1 MTQRMHL
8 NTSPFF
14 LSAER
19 AAQVRCWSAAF
30 GHDAPL
36 SLEIGCGT
44 GHFIVARAL
53 SRPQHN
59 YIGIDIFNRGCL
71 KSCRKI
77 EEAGLSNVRI
87 VRIEARHFLTSLVAP
102 HSLSEIFINCPD
114 PWPKKRHRKRRLV
127 NGDFLEISSRALR
140 PGGSFY
146 FSSDVEDYA
155 QDVDDLLDQH
165 SAFTAVQRLTTVD
178 AHPDYPRSKYMLR
191 FLSQGGP
198 IHFMHFRHRIPTAC
212 TVDPAPQFSD
222 DQSAEVHP

>member
-1 MTQRMHL
+1 MTQRMLL

-19 AAQVRCWSAAF
+19 AAQVRCWSEVF

-77 EEAGLSNVRI
+77 EEAGLRNVRI
-87 VRIEARHFLTSLVAP
+87 VRVEARHFLTSLIAP

-127 NGDFLEISSRALR
+127 NGDFLEMSRRGLR

-155 QDVDDLLDQH
+155 RDADDLLEQH
-165 SAFTAVQRLTTVD
+165 PAFTAVQRLTTID
-178 AHPDYPRSKYMLR
+178 AYPDYPRSKYMLR
-191 FLSQGGP
+191 FLDQGGA
-198 IHFMHFRHRIPTAC
+198 IHFVHYCHRVATTC
-212 TVDPAPQFSD
+212 SVHPAQHFSD
-222 DQSAEVHP
+222 DQSAECHP